1 MSEPLAQN
9 VAAASVTGTL
19 GSRARSGSMWIIGG
33 FGLGQMLRMGANI
46 ALAAILFEEV
56 FALMAIVTAVMTGL
70 AMFSDIGL
78 RTNVVQHPRGDDP
91 DFLNTAWT
99 LQVIRGV
106 CLFLIAV
113 LLAGPLA
120 AFYAANDPRAHELR
134 YLIPIVALTSLISG
148 FQSHKILSA
157 ARHLKIREVTTIEF
171 IVVAFQVAAMLSLA
185 WYLRSAYA
193 LAIASVL
200 SATLHATL
208 SYWMLDGAKSR
219 FRWDPSAVRAIVS
232 FGKWVVLSTLLTFL
246 AIQLD
251 RLALAGMFSLA
262 EVGVY
267 SIAASLA
274 VIVPTLAGSLQGGVL
289 FPWYSR
295 KIEEGMPLPV
305 AFARTRTAMMTFS
318 SYLCALLFAGA
329 GSFFA
334 LAYDVRYTMGAVLL
348 PVLALGA
355 WFSCLE
361 TMYGATFLATGRPKW
376 VALTSSVKVASFALS
391 LVVLY
396 AFSLNIVTAA
406 IFLSLSEALRWV
418 VCRSLGARLGL
429 RNARAEFGMLA
440 FFLAVSLIGWWLAQR
455 APVISELKPFWRL
468 AVLGM
473 FITALFSPL
482 FLRFVLPLVRQR
494 GAT

>member
-1 MSEPLAQN
+1 MTEP
-9 VAAASVTGTL
+9 VARNDAGAPATASL

-33 FGLGQMLRMGANI
+33 FGLGQVLRMVANV

-99 LQVIRGV
+99 LQVIRGA
-106 CLFLIAV
+106 CLFLIALV
-113 LLAGPLA
+113 LAAPLA
-120 AFYAANDPRAHELR
+120 AFYAANDPHAHELR

-200 SATLHATL
+200 SAALHAAL

-232 FGKWVVLSTLLTFL
+232 FGKWVFLSTLLTFL

-274 VIVPTLAGSLQGGVL
+274 VIVPTLAGSLQGSVL
-289 FPWYSR
+289 FPW
-295 KIEEGMPLPV
+295 
-305 AFARTRTAMMTFS
+305 
-318 SYLCALLFAGA
+318 
-329 GSFFA
+329 
-334 LAYDVRYTMGAVLL
+334 
-348 PVLALGA
+348 
-355 WFSCLE
+355 
-361 TMYGATFLATGRPKW
+361 
-376 VALTSSVKVASFALS
+376 
-391 LVVLY
+391 
-396 AFSLNIVTAA
+396 
-406 IFLSLSEALRWV
+406 
-418 VCRSLGARLGL
+418 
-429 RNARAEFGMLA
+429 
-440 FFLAVSLIGWWLAQR
+440 
-455 APVISELKPFWRL
+455 
-468 AVLGM
+468 
-473 FITALFSPL
+473 
-482 FLRFVLPLVRQR
+482 
-494 GAT
+494 